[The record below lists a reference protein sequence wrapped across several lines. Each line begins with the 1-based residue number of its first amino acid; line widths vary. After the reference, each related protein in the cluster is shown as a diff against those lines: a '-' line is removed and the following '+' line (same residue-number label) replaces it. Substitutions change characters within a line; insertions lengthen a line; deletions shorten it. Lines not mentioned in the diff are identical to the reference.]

1 MLSRS
6 LLGLTVA
13 AVASVV
19 ACGAPSDDGEPGEG
33 YGEPTTEDALTAGP
47 YKNGLD
53 RKVYPSNRDRDL
65 ACPVSATSA
74 QGYAAATARLDD
86 VEVDARSLRGV
97 VPDGF
102 RVAVILVKRVNGVPH
117 YRYLSNGTHDVIYQP
132 WSSTKWIAAANAA
145 SRLREASGGRVG
157 LSSSVGGVPLGDMVT
172 GIHTYTPKLSSSN
185 GLSRFMHDIG
195 GRERAHDL
203 VTEWLGRERE
213 SFGGNYGEPAPAMTM
228 TFTEPGGARISV
240 TKDAASG
247 YQNQLSA
254 LTEVELLKRL
264 VMHREDAATRMKGLT
279 WADLRVL
286 FYGAEESSWY
296 PGRWGG
302 MSADK
307 AIFVQSA
314 LDMRKVEAD
323 AKGRWR
329 IFSKVGYGVPDD
341 QARRG
346 NGELV
351 EVSYACLPALDA
363 QGRPIPDQGRELF
376 IAAMQGTGG
385 AGPSEREV
393 LFAKNHEAIVKRVLD
408 GSL

>member
-1 MLSRS
+1 MRS
-6 LLGLTVA
+6 GALRLLPVLAVA
-13 AVASVV
+13 ALGG
-19 ACGAPSDDGEPGEG
+19 CGAPSDAADDAEG
-33 YGEPTTEDALTAGP
+33 FGEPTTEEALTPGP

-65 ACPVSATSA
+65 ACPVAATSA
-74 QGYAAATARLDD
+74 AGYAPAQARLAD
-86 VEVDARSLRGV
+86 VEIDARALRGV

-102 RVAVILVKRVNGVPH
+102 RVAVILVKRVDGVPR
-117 YRYLSNGTHDVIYQP
+117 YRYLSNGTHDVVYQP

-145 SRLREASGGRVG
+145 SRLREASSGRVG

-185 GLSRFMHDIG
+185 GLSRFMHDVG

-228 TFTEPGGARISV
+228 TFTEPGGARVSIA
-240 TKDAASG
+240 KDAASG

-254 LTEVELLKRL
+254 LTEVEILKRL
-264 VMHREDAATRMKGLT
+264 VMHREDAATRMRGLT

-302 MSADK
+302 MSSDK

-314 LDMRKVEAD
+314 LDVRKVEAD

-351 EVSYACLPALDA
+351 EVSYACLPVLDA
-363 QGRPIPDQGRELF
+363 AGRPVPDQGRELF

-393 LFAKNHEAIVKRVLD
+393 LFAKNHAAIVERVLD
-408 GSL
+408 GRL